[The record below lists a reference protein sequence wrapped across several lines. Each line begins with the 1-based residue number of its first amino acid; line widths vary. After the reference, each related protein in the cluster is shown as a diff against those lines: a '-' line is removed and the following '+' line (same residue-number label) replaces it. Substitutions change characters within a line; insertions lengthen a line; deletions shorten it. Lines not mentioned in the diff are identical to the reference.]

1 MSVPHVAPPGKGQ
14 RRQSCV
20 PRAGSAALKRQHGW
34 DRARI
39 RGLAGAR
46 VWCGWGVLCHN
57 AIKIA
62 AHAC

>member
-1 MSVPHVAPPGKGQ
+1 LRSQG
-14 RRQSCV
+14 RI
-20 PRAGSAALKRQHGW
+20 AALKRQHGW